1 MKPPVPGKPCGV
13 ASSGETLWVMNYE
26 SPELYEMTLD
36 GTLLR
41 QFTTAQQPSVTSHDI
56 AIDCDNHIYVLE
68 GLGAGS
74 RKLFEYAPDGTL
86 LRTHALAVPATGVAI
101 NPQDKEKTLYTLSFA
116 GEPIVYEYKLAL
128 GDPHDGPLPRLVR
141 PLRYQPDE
149 KDIVITNGQNRFN
162 RPLYGTNSAFFVYAG
177 DKPEFLLSL
186 PGKGGTLWLGIVD
199 GCGTCYGSGGGR
211 PWQPLPQANGCPTL
225 TRL

>member
-1 MKPPVPGKPCGV
+1 
-13 ASSGETLWVMNYE
+13 MNYE

-36 GTLLR
+36 GKLLR

-86 LRTHALAVPATGVAI
+86 VRHAPVGGAGHGRGDQSARQRQDALHAQLRRRADRVRVPACAWAI
-101 NPQDKEKTLYTLSFA
+101 RS
-116 GEPIVYEYKLAL
+116 
-128 GDPHDGPLPRLVR
+128 DGPLPRLVR
-141 PLRYQPDE
+141 PLRYRPEEQ
-149 KDIVITNGQNRFN
+149 DIVITNGQNRFN

-199 GCGTCYGSGGGR
+199 GWVRLLRMKRTATWR
-211 PWQPLPQANGCPTL
+211 RAQASGCPTL